1 MFGLE
6 QTIQENEL
14 RIAELEEETLARKN
28 GAELDTKLA
37 KEDKIRLTMQIDTL
51 TDRQRMYRAEL
62 SAA

>member
-14 RIAELEEETLARKN
+14 RIAELEEESLARKN
-28 GAELDTKLA
+28 GAELDSKLA

-62 SAA
+62 SLA